1 VLALLVGLVFPLGDP
16 SFIDSLELLFDV
28 FFFDFLNSYV
38 FALDGEVIGDICLNL
53 LILLDLRL
61 MYTVFILCYLIA

>member
-1 VLALLVGLVFPLGDP
+1 MLALLVGLVFPLGDP
-16 SFIDSLELLFDV
+16 GFVDSLELLFDV

-61 MYTVFILCYLIA
+61 MYTVFILSYLIA